1 MQHGTKLDYEGLQ
14 REAKRILDE
23 SDYTQEA
30 IAEKLGVARTSV
42 AKAVTQ
48 AGPKFQQLQ
57 MRILETLTDYKV
69 ERHEHVEFLL
79 RGKSR
84 NEQDGK

>member
-14 REAKRILDE
+14 REAKRTLDQ
-23 SDYTQEA
+23 SDYTQAA

-48 AGPKFQQLQ
+48 VGPKFQQLQ
-57 MRILETLTDYKV
+57 MRILEALTDFDV
-69 ERHEHVEFLL
+69 ERREQVEFVLWE
-79 RGKSR
+79 R
-84 NEQDGK
+84 NHADRDQ

>member
-14 REAKRILDE
+14 CEAKRTLDQ
-23 SDYTQEA
+23 SDYTQAA

-48 AGPKFQQLQ
+48 VGPKFQQLQ
-57 MRILETLTDYKV
+57 MRILETLTDFEV
-69 ERHEHVEFLL
+69 ERREQVEFVLQE
-79 RGKSR
+79 KSHADR
-84 NEQDGK
+84 DQ

>member
-14 REAKRILDE
+14 REAKRTLDQ
-23 SDYTQEA
+23 SDYTQAA

-48 AGPKFQQLQ
+48 VGPKFQQLQ
-57 MRILETLTDYKV
+57 MRILEVLTDFEV
-69 ERHEHVEFLL
+69 ERREHVEFVL
-79 RGKSR
+79 REKSR
-84 NEQDGK
+84 ADRDP